1 MIRLRFEFKFEKAKI
16 EYSNRSLMFATGTTP
31 KLLIDEANE
40 IGQNWTKF
48 FIPYCLLPW
57 RFVNN

>member
-31 KLLIDEANE
+31 KLLIDETNE
-40 IGQNWTKF
+40 IE
-48 FIPYCLLPW
+48 
-57 RFVNN
+57 